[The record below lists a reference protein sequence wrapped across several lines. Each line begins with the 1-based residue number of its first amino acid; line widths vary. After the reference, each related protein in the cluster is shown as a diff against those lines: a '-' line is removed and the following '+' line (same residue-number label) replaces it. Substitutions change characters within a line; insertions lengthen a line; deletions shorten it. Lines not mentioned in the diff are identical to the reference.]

1 MITSDHTL
9 DRLKTPRLPH
19 EDLFRMLAAMK
30 LSAEHE
36 RSVTSLNKQYEQ
48 FFDKWMFILNENFSI
63 LLFGL
68 GSKRNLL
75 ELFHQKMLR
84 KEMVVVVNGFF
95 PGLTIKEILDSIAND
110 ILDMSTESR
119 NIHETVDA
127 IDEEVTRTGIHV
139 FLIVHNIDG
148 VMLRNHNAQL
158 CLSRLAKIRNVHLLA
173 SIDHINTP
181 FCKFMCVW
189 LNLFGI
195 LFSIR

>member
-1 MITSDHTL
+1 
-9 DRLKTPRLPH
+9 
-19 EDLFRMLAAMK
+19 MLAAMK
-30 LSAEHE
+30 LSADHEH
-36 RSVTSLNKQYEQ
+36 SVSTLNKQYEQ
-48 FFDKWMFILNENFSI
+48 FFDKWMFIMNENYSI

-68 GSKRNLL
+68 GSKRTLL

-84 KEMVVVVNGFF
+84 QEMVVVINGFF

-110 ILDMSTESR
+110 ILEMTTESR

-127 IDEEVTRTGIHV
+127 IEEELQRAPGTHV

-181 FCKFMCVW
+181 FCND
-189 LNLFGI
+189 L
-195 LFSIR
+195 